1 MKELKM
7 SEVREQLFKAGF
19 KESFVVY
26 ILEITIDGNR
36 FMIELDPT
44 KPNRVM
50 TLRVDTADII
60 MVTGLIGEFI
70 SGKGLMNRFSFNSPE
85 QLIKKLKAIDLS
97 KIREKGRI

>member
-19 KESFVVY
+19 KQSFVVY
-26 ILEITIDGNR
+26 MLEITIDGNR
-36 FMIELDPT
+36 FMINLDPA
-44 KPNRVM
+44 KPNRVT
-50 TLRVDTADII
+50 TLRVDRADSI
-60 MVTGLIGEFI
+60 MVTGLIGNFI
-70 SGKGLMNRFSFNSPE
+70 GGKGLMNRFSFNSPE